1 MYNIGKRI
9 KIFRI
14 CKNMTQE
21 QLASMLYIR
30 RQTLSNYETGRRLPN
45 IILIWEIADIF
56 EISID
61 SLIGR
66 KCPDIS
72 ERKSLK

>member
-1 MYNIGKRI
+1 
-9 KIFRI
+9 
-14 CKNMTQE
+14 
-21 QLASMLYIR
+21 MLYIR